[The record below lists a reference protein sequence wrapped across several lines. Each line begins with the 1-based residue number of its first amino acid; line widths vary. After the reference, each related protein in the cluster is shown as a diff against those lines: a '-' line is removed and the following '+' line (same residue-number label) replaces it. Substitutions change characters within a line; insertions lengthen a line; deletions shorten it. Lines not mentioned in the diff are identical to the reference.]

1 MPSWACCGENRVFS
15 FRRGCRFKYAIL
27 EGMALSFCQS
37 VNNGYGKGKKIGGS
51 RNLVGVSIYFS
62 YSKQEELSVCYSM

>member
-15 FRRGCRFKYAIL
+15 FRQGCGFKYAIL

-37 VNNGYGKGKKIGGS
+37 VNNGYGKGKKIGDT
-51 RNLVGVSIYFS
+51 F
-62 YSKQEELSVCYSM
+62 

>member
-15 FRRGCRFKYAIL
+15 FRRGCGFKYTIL

-37 VNNGYGKGKKIGGS
+37 VNTGYGKGKKQGTLSKKYPLYGKS
-51 RNLVGVSIYFS
+51 RTDDVMKTPS
-62 YSKQEELSVCYSM
+62 